1 MTTIAWDGTAL
12 AGDKKRSWNNTPLPV
27 TKVFR
32 LEHPMTIGNVP
43 EVVLFGCAGDSSSI
57 INFERFARH
66 GGDKPAMT
74 DMNVLLVDAH
84 AGCWTGG
91 HELAFT
97 LVGLPHFAVGSGADF
112 AIGAMAR
119 GASAREAVEIA
130 TRYDNT
136 TGLGVDVLELE
147 A

>member
-1 MTTIAWDGTAL
+1 MTTIAWDGKRL
-12 AGDKKRSWNNTPLPV
+12 AGDKQRSWNSTPLAV

-43 EVVLFGCAGDSSSI
+43 EVVLFGCAGDSPSI
-57 INFERFARH
+57 IHFERFARH
-66 GGDKPAMT
+66 GGDKPVMT

-84 AGCWTGG
+84 GACWAGG

-97 LVGLPHFAVGSGADF
+97 PVGLRHFAVGSGADF

-119 GASAREAVEIA
+119 GATAREALDIA
-130 TRYDNT
+130 ATYDTNT
-136 TGLGVDVLELE
+136 GMGVDVLELE